1 MKKMLP
7 LPLSVFIIAKDEEA
21 RIERAIKSV
30 VDCVDEVIVV
40 EFGSSDRTVEVAE
53 SAGARVVHNPWQGYG
68 QQKIFGESL
77 CKNKWIL
84 NIDADEEL
92 TPELVNEIQA
102 LFDSGGIE
110 SKYGYRVKI
119 ANTFWF
125 EEKPKRFAYY
135 SNQTRLY
142 NKEKAGF
149 RNSSVHDCVIIDGV
163 KDKTLAE
170 RKFIGQLAN
179 RVSHRSFLSI
189 FQWTEKINEYSSM
202 QAANA
207 VENGK
212 PTPRLKVAF
221 GMVFSFFQAY
231 FLQRFFIYGLYG
243 IVFSSIYAYARMM
256 KYSKI
261 LELNDRKKDD
271 KSETL

>member
-1 MKKMLP
+1 MKKTLP
-7 LPLSVFIIAKDEEA
+7 LPLSVFIIAKNEEP

-30 VDCVDEVIVV
+30 AGFVDEVIVV
-40 EFGSSDRTVEVAE
+40 EFGSADRTVEVARA
-53 SAGARVVHNPWQGYG
+53 AGARVVQNPWQGYG
-68 QQKIFGESL
+68 QQKIFGQTL

-92 TPELVNEIQA
+92 TRDLVNEIQA
-102 LFDSGGIE
+102 LFESGRVE
-110 SKYGYRVKI
+110 SKCGYRVKI

-125 EEKPKRFAYY
+125 EETPKRFAYY

-163 KDKTLAE
+163 KDKTFAE
-170 RKFIGQLAN
+170 RKFVGQL
-179 RVSHRSFLSI
+179 RHKISHRSFLSI
-189 FQWTEKINEYSSM
+189 SQWTEKINEYSSM
-202 QAANA
+202 QAMNA
-207 VENGK
+207 VENGEK
-212 PTPRLKVAF
+212 TPRLKVAF

-261 LELNDRKKDD
+261 LELNDRKKND
-271 KSETL
+271 TQ

>member
-1 MKKMLP
+1 MKLP

-21 RIERAIKSV
+21 RILKAVNSV
-30 VDCVDEVIVV
+30 VQFADEVIVV
-40 EFGSSDRTVEVAE
+40 EFGSRDKTVEVAKA
-53 SAGARVVHNPWQGYG
+53 AGARVVHNKWAGYG

-77 CKNKWIL
+77 CRNKWIL
-84 NIDADEEL
+84 NIDADEEV
-92 TPELVNEIQA
+92 PQELSLEIQRM
-102 LFDSGGIE
+102 FETGNVE
-110 SKYGYRVKI
+110 TKCGYRIKI

-125 EEKPKRFAYY
+125 EERPKKLAYY

-163 KDKTLAE
+163 KDKTIAE
-170 RKFIGQLAN
+170 RKFIGQL
-179 RVSHRSFLSI
+179 RHKISHRSFLSI
-189 FQWTEKINEYSSM
+189 FQWTEKINDYSSM
-202 QAANA
+202 QAENA
-207 VENGK
+207 IKNGK
-212 PTPRLKVAF
+212 KPSALKVAF

-261 LELNDRKKDD
+261 LELNDRN
-271 KSETL
+271 KSGL

>member
-1 MKKMLP
+1 MKLP

-21 RIERAIKSV
+21 RILTAVNSV
-30 VDCVDEVIVV
+30 IQFVDEVIVV
-40 EFGSSDRTVEVAE
+40 EFGSKDKTVEIAKA
-53 SAGARVVHNPWQGYG
+53 AGARVVHNKWAGYG

-77 CKNKWIL
+77 CRNKWIL
-84 NIDADEEL
+84 NIDADEEV
-92 TPELVNEIQA
+92 TQELALEIQRMFYTGNVEA
-102 LFDSGGIE
+102 
-110 SKYGYRVKI
+110 KCGYRIKI

-125 EEKPKRFAYY
+125 EEKPRKLAYY

-142 NKEKAGF
+142 NKERAGF

-163 KDKTLAE
+163 RDKTIAE
-170 RKFIGQLAN
+170 RKFIGQL
-179 RVSHRSFLSI
+179 RHKISHRSFLSI

-202 QAANA
+202 QAENA
-207 VENGK
+207 IKNGK
-212 PTPRLKVAF
+212 KTSAIKVTF

-261 LELNDRKKDD
+261 LELNDRKK
-271 KSETL
+271 SGL

>member
-1 MKKMLP
+1 MKKKSP

-21 RIERAIKSV
+21 RIEGAIKSV
-30 VDCVDEVIVV
+30 IGFVDEVIVV
-40 EFGSSDRTVEVAE
+40 EFGSSDRTVEIAG
-53 SAGARVVHNPWQGYG
+53 SAGARVVHNPWEGYG

-77 CKNKWIL
+77 CQNKWIL

-92 TPELVNEIQA
+92 TQDLVKEIQG
-102 LFDSGGIE
+102 LFDSDRVE
-110 SKYGYRVKI
+110 SKCGYRVKI

-125 EEKPKRFAYY
+125 EKKPKRFAYY

-170 RKFIGQLAN
+170 REFIGQLKHKI
-179 RVSHRSFLSI
+179 SHRSFLSI

-202 QAANA
+202 QAMNA

-212 PTPRLKVAF
+212 TTPRLKVAF

-231 FLQRFFIYGLYG
+231 FFQRFFIYGLYG
-243 IVFSSIYAYARMM
+243 IIFSNIYAYARMM

-271 KSETL
+271 TK